1 MFLHF
6 NMRRVKCIRH
16 SDAGGF
22 AEYYFAWRAYVDGAK
37 QVHVAQG
44 FSLGCPADDG
54 YSMRT
59 GDERPM
65 NDPKFT
71 VDLPDVA
78 EGETKR
84 FVLDLF
90 AFESDFGTLQVKKA
104 FTNEAAQKIVEL
116 AEQSKASKDKLLKDF
131 GAWLS
136 SGENE
141 IVSALVTTG
150 VIAASAVVPYVAIAT
165 AALKALS
172 WVVDAIRSNKDDYLG
187 QCRVEIIYTKV
198 DGKRHYRW
206 LFNDGASIWKDKEE
220 EPFHQDWRIHE
231 ADGGNILDC
240 RFLAQVVAARPDE
253 LAAALPPNAIAVNM
267 PGLI

>member
-6 NMRRVKCIRH
+6 NLRRLKCLRFR
-16 SDAGGF
+16 DAGAH
-22 AEYYFAWRAYVDGAK
+22 AEYYFAWRAYMDGAS
-37 QVHVAQG
+37 QVQVAQG

-71 VDLPDVA
+71 VELPDVD
-78 EGETKR
+78 EGKTRR

-104 FTNEAAQKIVEL
+104 FTNEAAKKIVDL

-131 GAWLS
+131 TGWLA
-136 SGENE
+136 SGDNE
-141 IVSALVTTG
+141 VVKALVTTG
-150 VIAASAVVPYVAIAT
+150 VLAASAVVPYVAIAA
-165 AALKALS
+165 AALKALT
-172 WVVDAIRSNKDDYLG
+172 WVVDAIRSNQDDYLG
-187 QCRVEIIYTKV
+187 QCRVEIIYAKV
-198 DGKRHYRW
+198 KGKRLYRW
-206 LFNDGASIWKDKEE
+206 IFNDGASVWKDKEE

-231 ADGGNILDC
+231 ADGGNILDA
-240 RFLAQVVAARPDE
+240 RFLVQIVSAKPDQLVSKVLPDAVA
-253 LAAALPPNAIAVNM
+253 V
-267 PGLI
+267 